1 MEQGLSE
8 EALNAFR
15 VMRSDGLKPSNLALN
30 ALINAFCED
39 RRDVEAFAILRS
51 MKENVRSLKNQPH
64 FRLFFLFLI
73 TVLQINEYKHVIF

>member
-1 MEQGLSE
+1 MFIEQGLSE

-39 RRDVEAFAILRS
+39 RRDAEAFAVLRS
-51 MKENVRSLKNQPH
+51 MKENVSVHKTS
-64 FRLFFLFLI
+64 FLDLS
-73 TVLQINEYKHVIF
+73 